1 MKIFLHLSKF
11 LRDRSGATALEYAL
25 MLGLMTLVLVVGL
38 TAAGQEISL
47 TWNTVATQVQT
58 ATQAAAA

>member
-1 MKIFLHLSKF
+1 MKIFLHMSKL
-11 LRDRSGATALEYAL
+11 LRDQSGATALEYAL